1 MKTTVAAILAALAAL
16 GAWAEEINLTTLAAH
31 WDDNGTN
38 RFVLGTGDYSD
49 STWSWTKERVFDG
62 VVELDNG

>member
-31 WDDNGTN
+31 
-38 RFVLGTGDYSD
+38 
-49 STWSWTKERVFDG
+49 
-62 VVELDNG
+62 